1 MKQLFLIVFTGVFC
15 LLNGQE
21 NARSNEQGTEKKIHL
36 NQVNINVSYD
46 SLLRAREVVLKE
58 LLNNLRAA
66 NNDQQKEEANSVFK
80 AYLEETIK
88 IKGAFEH
95 PFTSLRTLG
104 SIKSP
109 DNTFRL
115 FNWNVEQDDH
125 SNKYYCYILRFDAKK
140 KNWKIIELKD
150 KSFMLP
156 AQPDDILTEENW
168 YGALY
173 YKIIPIA
180 KSNKTYYTILGWD
193 GISTMSNC
201 KLVDVLS
208 FNGEHVKLGSP
219 IFKMQDGIHK
229 RLFFEHSKKAFMSL
243 NFDEER
249 KRIIFDHL
257 SPETANL
264 EGFREFYVPDLSYDE
279 LKFYNNKWHLREDV
293 VGINNPDKKSQ
304 KIAYS
309 KQKKD
314 GSYELTEKE
323 VKVKWIDPSDAN
335 APNGGNVHVAQ
346 LPDNESETKSTTAKT
361 VNTSK
366 AATDRKKKT
375 KKNEF
380 SMNPFLNNRQRR

>member
-1 MKQLFLIVFTGVFC
+1 MKQFLFIVFTGVFC
-15 LLNGQE
+15 LVYGQE
-21 NARSNEQGTEKKIHL
+21 QSYDNARQTEKKVNL
-36 NQVNINVSYD
+36 KQVNINISYD
-46 SLLRAREVVLKE
+46 SLLRAREVVLKD
-58 LLNNLRAA
+58 LLANLRNAQ
-66 NNDQQKEEANSVFK
+66 NDQQKEQANSQFK
-80 AYLEETIK
+80 SYLEETIK
-88 IKGAFEH
+88 IKGSFDY
-95 PFTSLRTLG
+95 PFTSLKSVGTV
-104 SIKSP
+104 KSP

-140 KNWKIIELKD
+140 KNWKIIELQD

-156 AQPDDILTEENW
+156 AQPDDILTEDNW

-193 GISTMSNC
+193 GISQMSNC
-201 KLVDVLS
+201 KLIDVIS
-208 FNGEHVKLGSP
+208 FSGDHVKLGSP
-219 IFKMQDGIHK
+219 IFKTQDGVHK

-243 NFDEER
+243 NYDDDR
-249 KRIIFDHL
+249 QRIIFDHL
-257 SPETANL
+257 APETENL

-279 LKFYNNKWHLREDV
+279 LKFFNNKWHLREDV

-304 KIAYS
+304 RITYS

-335 APNGGNVHVAQ
+335 APNGGNVHVAH
-346 LPDNESETKSTTAKT
+346 LPEYEILKKENSAKISNQTNKLAKT
-361 VNTSK
+361 
-366 AATDRKKKT
+366 AKKT

-380 SMNPFLNNRQRR
+380 SMNPFLSNKRRR